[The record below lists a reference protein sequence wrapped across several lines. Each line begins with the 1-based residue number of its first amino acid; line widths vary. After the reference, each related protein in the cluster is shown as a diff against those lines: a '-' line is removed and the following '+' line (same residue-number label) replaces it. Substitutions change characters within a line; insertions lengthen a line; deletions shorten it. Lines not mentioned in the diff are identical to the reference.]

1 MHPLADGHTGPR
13 PSLTNAP
20 MTDSLTPET
29 VTELAPETA
38 PATPEHAR
46 QDRPNRTGRPDRRN
60 GKPSAPSTSSAPR
73 GRKVHPVLEKLFA
86 LYPNIFGA
94 HFLPLKL
101 GTFQDLMAAH
111 PDAFE
116 RDDLKVALGLHA
128 RSTRY
133 LESVA
138 SGLQRHDLQ
147 GNPVEP
153 VAPEHVHHAILE
165 IFKRRQARS
174 AEDLRPYVRAQLV
187 EAFEASGLDREAY
200 AELVRKQDEA
210 ANTLLDE
217 AFAEWGAKLA
227 RHEALLRAFEAS
239 GSTLEQ
245 FADMYGMDPRQ
256 AGQML
261 ERARHQRPPAAT
273 A

>member
-1 MHPLADGHTGPR
+1 MQPLAHRPTGPC
-13 PSLTNAP
+13 PFLTNAP
-20 MTDSLTPET
+20 MTDSLTPDT
-29 VTELAPETA
+29 VTELPA
-38 PATPEHAR
+38 ATPE
-46 QDRPNRTGRPDRRN
+46 RTPRNRRN
-60 GKPSAPSTSSAPR
+60 AKPSAAAAPR
-73 GRKVHPVLEKLFA
+73 GRKVHPALEKLFT
-86 LYPNIFGA
+86 LYPNLFGA
-94 HFLPLKL
+94 RFLPLKL
-101 GTFQDLMAAH
+101 GTFQDLVAAH
-111 PDAFE
+111 PDVFD
-116 RDDLKVALGLHA
+116 RDELKVALGLHA

-187 EAFEASGLDREAY
+187 DAFEASGLDREAY
-200 AELVRKQDEA
+200 AALVHKQDEA

-239 GSTLEQ
+239 GSTLAQ
-245 FADMYGMDPRQ
+245 FADMYGMPVATATLALEQ
-256 AGQML
+256 ARRH
-261 ERARHQRPPAAT
+261 RAAQAPAALNSPHQNIS
-273 A
+273 

>member
-1 MHPLADGHTGPR
+1 
-13 PSLTNAP
+13 

-29 VTELAPETA
+29 VTELDPETT

-46 QDRPNRTGRPDRRN
+46 QDRQNRPNRTGRPDRRN

-200 AELVRKQDEA
+200 AALVRKQDEA

-245 FADMYGMDPRQ
+245 FADMYGMPLATATLALEQ
-256 AGQML
+256 ARRS
-261 ERARHQRPPAAT
+261 RAAQTPAA
-273 A
+273 